1 MAQENRDNQIEQIE
15 LFSFD
20 PIVVVLDVL
29 KRWYLVLAAVLL
41 VGMVVYVGTEL
52 TYEPKYTTTT
62 TFVVTMRNS
71 SSTVYQNLSAT
82 TNLATVFSEIL
93 NSSILRKAV
102 LEDLGLSSFAGSI
115 SAAAVKDINLLTL
128 NVTGADPRTT
138 FLVTQSIIDNH
149 HRVTY
154 QVMGDIILEV
164 LQEPIVPTAPT
175 NPLNPVGNMK
185 KAMILVGAAMCVLL
199 GVLSFIRDAV
209 RSKQEAEKKLDCRIL
224 GELHHERKVKN
235 LNMLFKRKKSS
246 ILITSPSTSFS
257 FAERVRKLR
266 RRIEQ
271 HMPEG
276 GKTILVTSVL
286 ENEGKSTVAVNLAL
300 SLAQKHKKVL
310 LIDCDLRKPACYKI
324 LEQDWRNA
332 STSDVANGKAELLDC
347 VAVYGQE
354 KALSLLLERKSVK
367 NSAEIISS
375 AGMAKLVMDAREN
388 FDYVI
393 IDTPPMAVAPD
404 AEGLLELVD
413 ASVLVVRQ
421 NAAPTKMLNSA
432 LDTLHS
438 VEAKLLGCVLNN
450 MTSSVLTD
458 QSSYGYGYSYSY
470 GYGSYG
476 KYGRYGKYGKYGAYS
491 SQNGKR
497 SKAGTDH
504 E

>member
-29 KRWYLVLAAVLL
+29 KRWYLILTAVILA
-41 VGMVVYVGTEL
+41 GMAVYVGSEL
-52 TYEPKYTTTT
+52 MYTPNYKTTT
-62 TFVVTMRNS
+62 TFVVTVRDSAS
-71 SSTVYQNLSAT
+71 SVYQNLNAT
-82 TNLATVFSEIL
+82 SSLAEVFSEVL
-93 NSSILRKAV
+93 NSSLLREVVLKDLELPAFDGTIQASAV
-102 LEDLGLSSFAGSI
+102 TDS
-115 SAAAVKDINLLTL
+115 NLLML
-128 NVTGADPRTT
+128 YVTGHDPRTT
-138 FLVTQSIIDNH
+138 FLVTRSIIENH
-149 HRVTY
+149 DSVSY

-164 LQEPIVPTAPT
+164 LQEPVVPVAPT

-199 GVLSFIRDAV
+199 GALSFMRDAV

-224 GELHHERKVKN
+224 GELHHEHKVKN

-257 FAERVRKLR
+257 FAERIRKLR

-271 HMPEG
+271 HIPEG

-332 STSDVANGKAELLDC
+332 STSDVANGKAELMDC

-354 KALSLLLERKSVK
+354 KALSLLLERKGVK
-367 NSAEIISS
+367 NSTEVISS
-375 AGMAKLVMDAREN
+375 AGMVKLIMDAREN

-450 MTSSVLTD
+450 MASSVLTD
-458 QSSYGYGYSYSY
+458 QSSYGYGYRYSY
-470 GYGSYG
+470 GYGGYG